1 MNELTVFAD
10 MAVLAQNVV
19 EQDPDYAANLA
30 NGMAMLG
37 AGLAVGLAA
46 IASGYAE
53 RGIGTAA
60 VGAIA
65 EDRDLFGQG
74 LILTVL
80 PETLVIFA
88 IVAIFLLEPTVVTS

>member
-1 MNELTVFAD
+1 MIELTLLAD
-10 MAVLAQNVV
+10 MAVLAQNAV

-30 NGMAMLG
+30 HGMAMLG
-37 AGLAVGLAA
+37 AGLAVGLSALAA
-46 IASGYAE
+46 GYAE

-65 EDRDLFGQG
+65 EDRDLFGPG

-88 IVAIFLLEPTVVTS
+88 IVAIFLVEPSVV